1 MSPVSSAQSILNPT
15 GLKTDFAVIKPT
27 KLMTRI
33 RLVWLISAMFT
44 IGNSIKLRR
53 LTAGICPELFGLRLR
68 ERMTDANE
76 LPIAVS
82 VVAARNEQQKRATEL
97 NENHTQ
103 EYD

>member
-1 MSPVSSAQSILNPT
+1 
-15 GLKTDFAVIKPT
+15 
-27 KLMTRI
+27 MTRI

-82 VVAARNEQQKRATEL
+82 VVAAPKVVGVVTSSDETTICIAVVSMLIVILSQQWEP
-97 NENHTQ
+97 
-103 EYD
+103 